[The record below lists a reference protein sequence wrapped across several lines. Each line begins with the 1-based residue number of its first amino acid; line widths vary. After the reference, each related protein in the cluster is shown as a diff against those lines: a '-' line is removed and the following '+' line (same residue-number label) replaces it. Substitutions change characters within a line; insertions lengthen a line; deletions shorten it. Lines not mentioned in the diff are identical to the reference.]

1 MLIVSND
8 IISLYNGVSYVPT
21 YGYNLATS
29 YLEVFN
35 SDWNNQNKINV
46 KNYKIPSVIAN
57 LGMKLQ
63 IFDRIESIDL
73 KDNKEADIL
82 DISRASDL
90 KSFSKN
96 GTNKYIFLA
105 GVLVDIETKEVI
117 KTTKKWGPFVG
128 QTEQGVYYD
137 IYLNSEKTKINN
149 ITLGGPGDQEAKDI
163 KVPEYLT
170 QLNVPI
176 QIQSNIKSL
185 ILEGDEIL
193 DLYWAYGLESIDI
206 KNSKRYEINN
216 GGVFDKKLNTMLNA
230 PISGKRVNVLA

>member
-63 IFDRIESIDL
+63 IFDRIESI
-73 KDNKEADIL
+73 
-82 DISRASDL
+82 DL